1 MVPVHS
7 QGSHDLHERDIVIAG
22 LVAHVFAYVAI
33 CTMLVVVWA
42 LGETGSFGA
51 LRGFVEDPETL
62 DSADFWPVWVIVTWG
77 AAVVVHLGVV
87 VAYGLFGRKQRRAR
101 RRQRAELANH
111 ARSAAEAGTRAVTSV
126 ADQFRHRR
134 RRSDDWREWVQPGTT
149 GPERRWVTV
158 MFTDIVNST
167 QLTEALGDEQWTRI
181 LRAHR
186 KLVREAILAR
196 GGEEVA
202 TQGDGF
208 MARFEAPADA
218 VLCGVDVQRAI
229 AEREGDDAVVPAVR
243 IGIHAG
249 EAVEDDGDLVGQ
261 VVNLAS
267 RVAGE
272 ADAGEILVTEP
283 VADYLGTRLSFR
295 DCGVRT
301 LKGISQARHLL
312 AVEWQDD
319 GQPVTEAEPAD
330 SPVD

>member
-1 MVPVHS
+1 M
-7 QGSHDLHERDIVIAG
+7 IAG
-22 LVAHVFAYVAI
+22 FVVNLFAYVAI
-33 CTMLVVVWA
+33 CTMLVVIWA
-42 LGETGSFGA
+42 LGETGSFGD
-51 LRGFVEDPETL
+51 LRGFVEDPETI
-62 DSADFWPVWVIVTWG
+62 DSAEFWPVWVIVTWG
-77 AAVVVHLGVV
+77 AAVIMHLGAVLG
-87 VAYGLFGRKQRRAR
+87 YGLFGRKRRRDR
-101 RRQRAELANH
+101 RRQRAELAEH
-111 ARSAAEAGTRAVTSV
+111 ARRAADVGTKAVTGV
-126 ADQFRHRR
+126 VDEFRRRR
-134 RRSDDWREWVQPGTT
+134 RRSDDWRDLVKPGTT

-167 QLTEALGDEQWTRI
+167 QLTEALGDEQWSRI

-186 KLVREAILAR
+186 ELVRQAILTR

-229 AEREGDDAVVPAVR
+229 AERGDEDVVVPAVR

-249 EAVEDDGDLVGQ
+249 EAVEDDGDLVGR

-301 LKGISQARHLL
+301 LKGISQPRHLL

-319 GQPVTEAEPAD
+319 GQTVAESTPAE